1 MKTHVYLTLL
11 LMLIIGGC
19 VPSLHQL
26 WTKETLVYDDA
37 IKGKY
42 QESDNVW
49 EFAGDP
55 QQKSYA
61 LTIHEKGDKVSQLTA
76 HLVEVQG
83 QRFLD
88 MYPSDDTELEGG
100 DWLKFHLVPAH
111 LFLHVTAT
119 EPNLVLAAMNP
130 DEIGKL
136 LKQQPELVEHEII
149 KDDRVVL
156 TDSPEHLQKFLLA
169 GLKIERFFGE
179 PSELKPIQDE
189 KIVTP

>member
-1 MKTHVYLTLL
+1 MKTRVYLTLL
-11 LMLIIGGC
+11 LMLVIGGC

-49 EFAGDP
+49 KFAGDP

-61 LTIHEKGDKVSQLTA
+61 LTIHEKDDKVSQLTA

-88 MYPSDDTELEGG
+88 MYPSDDAELEGG

-111 LFLHVTAT
+111 LFLHVSAT
-119 EPNLVLAAMNP
+119 EPNLVVAAMDP
-130 DEIGKL
+130 DEVRKL
-136 LKQQPELVEHEII
+136 LEQQPELVRHEII
-149 KDDRVVL
+149 EDNRVVL

-169 GLKIERFFGE
+169 GLKIEGFFGE
-179 PSELKPIQDE
+179 PSELKPVQDDTA
-189 KIVTP
+189 VTP

>member
-1 MKTHVYLTLL
+1 MKTHVNLTLL
-11 LMLIIGGC
+11 LMLVIGGC

-61 LTIHEKGDKVSQLTA
+61 LTIHEKDDKVSKLTA
-76 HLVEVQG
+76 HLIEVQG

-88 MYPSDDTELEGG
+88 MSPSDDAELEGG
-100 DWLKFHLVPAH
+100 DWLKFHFVPAH
-111 LFLHVTAT
+111 LFLHVSAT

-136 LKQQPELVEHEII
+136 LKQQPERIKHEII

-169 GLKIERFFGE
+169 GLKIEGFFGE
-179 PSELKPIQDE
+179 PQELKRVQGD
-189 KIVTP
+189 TAAAR